1 MKLTIALLASALAAM
16 PQDTLAQ
23 QDFVAEPV
31 GMKEKLEH
39 NLRNLAFGDFAASA
53 DLNQNK
59 EINVNLAENDINF
72 EDQEANIE
80 ITTEASGNEIN

>member
-16 PQDTLAQ
+16 PQDTFAQ

-39 NLRNLAFGDFAASA
+39 NLRNLAFGDFSASA
-53 DLNQNK
+53 DLN
-59 EINVNLAENDINF
+59 
-72 EDQEANIE
+72 
-80 ITTEASGNEIN
+80 

>member
-23 QDFVAEPV
+23 QDFVAKPV

-39 NLRNLAFGDFAASA
+39 NLRNLAFGDFSVPA
-53 DLNQNK
+53 DLN
-59 EINVNLAENDINF
+59 
-72 EDQEANIE
+72 
-80 ITTEASGNEIN
+80 